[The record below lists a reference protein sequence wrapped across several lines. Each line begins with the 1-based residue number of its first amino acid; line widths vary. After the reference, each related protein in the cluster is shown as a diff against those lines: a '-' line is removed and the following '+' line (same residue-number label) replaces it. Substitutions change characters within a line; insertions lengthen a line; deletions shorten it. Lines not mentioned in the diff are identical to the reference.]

1 LHKDGGKKRME
12 NKIIEQN
19 VNLFISPKEKEPL
32 KQQFVDK
39 ILVEGNENI
48 RQNEIQTSEGFNIF
62 KKPKPKNVIEDI
74 YSININPK
82 EKEPLHSQSV
92 DKLYIESLMPLFSGE
107 KNLIENSDKFTISP
121 LREKY
126 PKNVDENNEIII
138 KVEENIQDNAN
149 KSKLGKKKSPKPV
162 KDDNKSKPENT
173 FNKESL
179 PEDKKDDIHIE
190 KTKKPENIIEKT
202 EKLDILK
209 ISKPKKEEK
218 TPLSKNKLEDLYIKG
233 IVKPE
238 NKIEKTSEYNIP
250 KTEKEPNE
258 VLHLDKLFIPKVEKE
273 PFEIENIDKIKI
285 GNVDIKKD
293 DGKIIPD
300 GKKKINKIV
309 HLESILMKPKEK
321 DPLTYE
327 QMDDINIDGEKRP
340 DNVIETVKKL
350 RIIRTEKPTNEIVYL
365 EDISISPDMKKE
377 KKIEPNQI
385 QTVEQINISRILKPQ
400 NKIHNIDKIMISS
413 IEKEPLS
420 KNKSDELYI
429 KGNKELLMS
438 KILKS
443 LQRDKIDEL
452 SIKGEKTPQNEIK
465 NIDKIMLSSIEKK
478 PLLKDKSE
486 ELFIEGNKK
495 LLLPK
500 KFENVEKDIIDEFN
514 IEGEK
519 IPQNQ
524 IKNIDKIIL
533 SSLEKQPLSK
543 NKNDELF
550 IEGEKIP
557 QNEIKNIDKIMLCS
571 IEKQPLSKNKNDE
584 LFIEGEAIPQ
594 NEIKNID
601 KIMLSSLE
609 KQPLSKN
616 KNDEL
621 FIEGNKKLLLPKIFE
636 NVEKDTIDELNI
648 EGEAIPQN
656 EIKNIDKIMLSSL
669 EKQPL
674 SKNKNDELFIE
685 GNKKLLLPK
694 MFDNIEK
701 DIMDEL
707 YIGGIKIQQRPQTQ
721 NEIISQEEL
730 FIESKNKEPL
740 IQQKAFNLNFKSIK
754 PQKLQQDNEINNID
768 KILISSLE
776 KPLLHEIKTFDIHLE
791 GRNNENQTKK
801 LNEIDSIEPIFI
813 PPKQKEPLKKQFIK
827 DIYIQNGNP
836 NLNGKRFFTIEE
848 KDKFYIEPKKKSEE
862 EGQTILLKVKKYEIC
877 PQNES
882 FNIENNTDPYILKN
896 KYKKFQKEIKPNLE
910 KSFIIEGEKHP
921 KSGPKDISNP
931 QVFKIYKKNDHFTIL
946 GNIKKPYIIENKGG
960 INIIS
965 TEKKYQNILIA
976 RGSCFGLFAK
986 QNEPGPKPPGIEDDT
1001 STVVNQNWNN
1011 INRAQRTY
1019 NFNLYGNNNN
1029 NAITWNDFI
1038 VPQKGVKFIIDK
1050 NKKHINLK
1058 AKNEE
1063 QFSIIDKNKKDED
1076 DEIVQGDYNY
1086 ISLEKDDKQKRTIK
1100 ATITKVYREV
1110 QDDDDNLN
1118 DLDPFSNCK
1127 KHTGKKYDKI
1137 FKERKTTSV
1146 RIRDDKEVRPSSIM
1160 SKEDEKKKPGTIIV
1174 KNSEINSIGG
1184 SLYNDMNQRKTG
1196 PVLFKNIKDK
1206 DKDKDNDNDK
1216 DKDKGKDINI
1226 FKDIGKS
1233 KSQAI
1238 FKSKSKEK
1246 KTEYLRDFD
1255 NEPLFFN

>member
-1 LHKDGGKKRME
+1 M
-12 NKIIEQN
+12 
-19 VNLFISPKEKEPL
+19 
-32 KQQFVDK
+32 
-39 ILVEGNENI
+39 
-48 RQNEIQTSEGFNIF
+48 FN
-62 KKPKPKNVIEDI
+62 
-74 YSININPK
+74 
-82 EKEPLHSQSV
+82 
-92 DKLYIESLMPLFSGE
+92 
-107 KNLIENSDKFTISP
+107 
-121 LREKY
+121 
-126 PKNVDENNEIII
+126 
-138 KVEENIQDNAN
+138 
-149 KSKLGKKKSPKPV
+149 
-162 KDDNKSKPENT
+162 
-173 FNKESL
+173 
-179 PEDKKDDIHIE
+179 
-190 KTKKPENIIEKT
+190 
-202 EKLDILK
+202 
-209 ISKPKKEEK
+209 
-218 TPLSKNKLEDLYIKG
+218 
-233 IVKPE
+233 
-238 NKIEKTSEYNIP
+238 
-250 KTEKEPNE
+250 
-258 VLHLDKLFIPKVEKE
+258 
-273 PFEIENIDKIKI
+273 
-285 GNVDIKKD
+285 
-293 DGKIIPD
+293 
-300 GKKKINKIV
+300 
-309 HLESILMKPKEK
+309 
-321 DPLTYE
+321 
-327 QMDDINIDGEKRP
+327 
-340 DNVIETVKKL
+340 
-350 RIIRTEKPTNEIVYL
+350 
-365 EDISISPDMKKE
+365 
-377 KKIEPNQI
+377 
-385 QTVEQINISRILKPQ
+385 
-400 NKIHNIDKIMISS
+400 
-413 IEKEPLS
+413 
-420 KNKSDELYI
+420 
-429 KGNKELLMS
+429 
-438 KILKS
+438 
-443 LQRDKIDEL
+443 
-452 SIKGEKTPQNEIK
+452 
-465 NIDKIMLSSIEKK
+465 
-478 PLLKDKSE
+478 
-486 ELFIEGNKK
+486 
-495 LLLPK
+495 
-500 KFENVEKDIIDEFN
+500 
-514 IEGEK
+514 
-519 IPQNQ
+519 
-524 IKNIDKIIL
+524 
-533 SSLEKQPLSK
+533 
-543 NKNDELF
+543 
-550 IEGEKIP
+550 
-557 QNEIKNIDKIMLCS
+557 
-571 IEKQPLSKNKNDE
+571 
-584 LFIEGEAIPQ
+584 
-594 NEIKNID
+594 
-601 KIMLSSLE
+601 
-609 KQPLSKN
+609 
-616 KNDEL
+616 
-621 FIEGNKKLLLPKIFE
+621 
-636 NVEKDTIDELNI
+636 
-648 EGEAIPQN
+648 
-656 EIKNIDKIMLSSL
+656 
-669 EKQPL
+669 
-674 SKNKNDELFIE
+674 
-685 GNKKLLLPK
+685 
-694 MFDNIEK
+694 NIEK

-707 YIGGIKIQQRPQTQ
+707 YIEGNKIQQKPITQ

-877 PQNES
+877 SQNES
-882 FNIENNTDPYILKN
+882 FNIENNTDPNILRN
-896 KYKKFQKEIKPNLE
+896 RYKKFQKGIKPNLE
-910 KSFIIEGEKHP
+910 KSFIIEGVPHP
-921 KSGPKDISNP
+921 KSEPKDISNP
-931 QVFKIYKKNDHFTIL
+931 QVFKIHKKNDHFSIL

-1063 QFSIIDKNKKDED
+1063 QFSIIDKNRKDED

-1196 PVLFKNIKDK
+1196 PVLFKNIKNK
-1206 DKDKDNDNDK
+1206 DKDKDNDK
-1216 DKDKGKDINI
+1216 DKDKGKDLNI